1 MERRELNICLLRCLG
16 WWCWVVKAV
25 SVEVPE
31 ALDEWDVRVAS
42 AVELYRVGK
51 VTLKQAAEIAGIRVE
66 DFMKLLSR
74 RKVSIL
80 NWPLDELEEEL
91 RSLDSL

>member
-1 MERRELNICLLRCLG
+1 M
-16 WWCWVVKAV
+16 VKAV

>member
-1 MERRELNICLLRCLG
+1 M
-16 WWCWVVKAV
+16 VKVV

-31 ALDEWDVRVAS
+31 ALDEWDVRAAS

>member
-1 MERRELNICLLRCLG
+1 MRSLG
-16 WWCWVVKAV
+16 WWCCVVKVV

>member
-1 MERRELNICLLRCLG
+1 M
-16 WWCWVVKAV
+16 VKVV

>member
-1 MERRELNICLLRCLG
+1 M
-16 WWCWVVKAV
+16 VKVV

-51 VTLKQAAEIAGIRVE
+51 VTLKQAAEIAGVCVE

-80 NWPLDELEEEL
+80 NWTLNELKEEL

>member
-1 MERRELNICLLRCLG
+1 
-16 WWCWVVKAV
+16 VVKAV

>member
-1 MERRELNICLLRCLG
+1 M
-16 WWCWVVKAV
+16 
-25 SVEVPE
+25 
-31 ALDEWDVRVAS
+31 AS

-51 VTLKQAAEIAGIRVE
+51 VTLKQAAEIAGICVE

-74 RKVSIL
+74 RKASIL

-91 RSLDSL
+91 R